1 MSTSKEYLL
10 FVMEQLSDV
19 EGITYRQMMGEYIL
33 YMHGKIAAYV
43 CDDRLLVKP
52 VESAVRLMPNALFE
66 PPYTGAKEMLLVENV
81 DDRAFLKMLFDA
93 IYPELPAPKKRR
105 K

>member
-1 MSTSKEYLL
+1 MSTSKEYLS
-10 FVMEQLSDV
+10 FVLEQLSDV
-19 EGITYRQMMGEYIL
+19 EGITCRQMMGEYIL
-33 YMHGKIAAYV
+33 YVHGKIAAYV

-52 VESAVRLMPNALFE
+52 VESAVRLMPNAPFE

-81 DDRAFLKMLFDA
+81 DDRAFLKALFDT
-93 IYPELPAPKKRR
+93 IYSELPAQKKRR

>member
-1 MSTSKEYLL
+1 MSTSKEYLS
-10 FVMEQLSDV
+10 FVLEQLSDV
-19 EGITYRQMMGEYIL
+19 EGITCRQMMGEYIL

-81 DDRAFLKMLFDA
+81 DDRAFLKALFDA
-93 IYPELPAPKKRR
+93 IYSELPAQKKRR